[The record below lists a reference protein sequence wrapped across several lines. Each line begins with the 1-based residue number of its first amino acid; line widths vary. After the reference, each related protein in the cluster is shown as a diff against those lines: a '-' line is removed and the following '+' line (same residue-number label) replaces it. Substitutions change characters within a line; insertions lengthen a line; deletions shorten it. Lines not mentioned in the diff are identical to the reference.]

1 MPMGRVMCTSLIL
14 CTITPTTQMELWT
27 SGTIPGMQKPE
38 KRE

>member
-14 CTITPTTQMELWT
+14 STITPTTQMELWT